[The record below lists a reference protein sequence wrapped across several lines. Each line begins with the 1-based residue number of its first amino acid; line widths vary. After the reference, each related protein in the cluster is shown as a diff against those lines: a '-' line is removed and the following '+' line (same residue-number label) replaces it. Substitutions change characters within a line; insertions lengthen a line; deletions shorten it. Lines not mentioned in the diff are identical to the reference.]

1 MSEGLAVIRTSQ
13 AGGGKFL
20 SKLPMP
26 SGCLEMVSLPLPHV
40 SSHSFFRTAQFMT
53 QFVLVHFLLAD
64 ANILPRTLAWF
75 LIVLLYGFLSKKREL
90 VLLIVV
96 VAAVDEGGNIYT
108 SSFHTDQKKLLIK
121 T

>member
-26 SGCLEMVSLPLPHV
+26 SGCLEMVSLPHV
-40 SSHSFFRTAQFMT
+40 SHSFFRTAQFMT
-53 QFVLVHFLLAD
+53 QFVLVLFLLAD

-96 VAAVDEGGNIYT
+96 VAAVDEGGNTEY
-108 SSFHTDQKKLLIK
+108 FQLPNRPKK
-121 T
+121 TFD